1 MKKPTCIAP
10 WITTYDHTSGGIQVC
25 CEANKIIIP
34 NEEKRHMSFEERF
47 THPEMEK
54 FKKIMLDSDTLPP
67 MCNNCVSNEQKGSKS
82 LRQEFNEKY
91 LNDYTP
97 WQPDKFV
104 LRYLDYRESN
114 LCNFSCKMCGS
125 YLSSTHAKIEGQL
138 GKTGVLNNVHELKQ
152 CLDNLHT
159 VNHVSFAGGEPLMT
173 KSFYDICKK
182 IKELGREKETSISIV
197 TNGSVL
203 NRHGHDVLET
213 IDGFTNVTI
222 AISIDCI
229 EDQHDYWRH
238 KGTWNTV
245 FNNLKEVHKFKLNNP
260 EYIHTTI
267 RTAISWPNSYA
278 ARYVFDNLSQYVD
291 NMRHNFVINPWDL
304 SIDCLPRNHLD
315 KLIEH
320 WKDYPKIQLAFKN
333 VVPKE
338 NLYLY
343 PRKFRFEKHDK
354 YHGNSFE
361 KAFPEFSDFY
371 KSIVHIKELTDDQ

>member
-1 MKKPTCIAP
+1 MRKPSCIAP
-10 WITTYDHTSGGIQVC
+10 WVTTYDHTGGGIQVC

-54 FKKIMLDSDTLPP
+54 FKKIMLNSDTLPP
-67 MCNNCVSNEQKGSKS
+67 MCTNCVSQEQKGSKS
-82 LRQEFNEKY
+82 LRQEFNEDY
-91 LNDYTP
+91 LDDK
-97 WQPDKFV
+97 WQEDKFV

-125 YLSSTHAKIEGQL
+125 YLSSTHAKIEGKH
-138 GKTGVLNNVHELKQ
+138 GKTGVLNNVHQLQQ

-159 VNHVSFAGGEPLMT
+159 VEHVSFAGGEPLMT

-182 IKELGREKETSISIV
+182 IKELGREKEISISMV

-203 NRHGHDVLET
+203 NRHGENVLET
-213 IDGFTNVTI
+213 IDGFAEVGLS
-222 AISIDCI
+222 ISIDCVG
-229 EDQHDYWRH
+229 EQHDYWRH
-238 KGTWNTV
+238 KGTWDKV
-245 FNNLKEVHKFKLNNP
+245 LSNLKEFHKFKLANP
-260 EYIHTTI
+260 KSVFTKI
-267 RTAISWPNSYA
+267 RTAISWPNAYG

-291 NMRHNFVINPWDL
+291 KMRHNFVTNPWDL
-304 SIDCLPRNHLD
+304 SIDCLPKEHLD

-320 WKDYPKIQLAFKN
+320 WKDYPEVQVAFKN

-343 PRKFRFEKHDK
+343 PRKYMLERHDR

-361 KAFPEFSDFY
+361 KAFPEFANFY
-371 KSIVHIKELTDDQ
+371 KSIVHIEGLTKNL

>member
-10 WITTYDHTSGGIQVC
+10 WITTYEHTSGGIQVC
-25 CEANKIIIP
+25 CEANKVIIP
-34 NEEKRHMSFEERF
+34 NEEKKPMSFEERF
-47 THPEMEK
+47 RHPEMEK
-54 FKKIMLDSDTLPP
+54 FKKIMLESDALPP
-67 MCNNCVSNEQKGSKS
+67 MCNNCVSQEQKGSKS
-82 LRQEFNEKY
+82 LRQEFNEDY
-91 LNDYTP
+91 LNDT
-97 WQPDKFV
+97 WQEDEFV
-104 LRYLDYRESN
+104 LKWLDYRESN

-138 GKTGVLNNVHELKQ
+138 GKTGVLNNLHGLKQ

-159 VNHVSFAGGEPLMT
+159 VEHVSFAGGEPLMT
-173 KSFYDICKK
+173 KSFYEICRK
-182 IKELGREKETSISIV
+182 IKKMGREKKTRISIV

-213 IDGFTNVTI
+213 IDGFADVSL

-229 EDQHDYWRH
+229 KDQHDYWRH

-260 EYIHTTI
+260 ENIRTTI
-267 RTAISWPNSYA
+267 RTAIGWPNSYA
-278 ARYVFDNLSQYVD
+278 AKDVFDNLSQYVD
-291 NMRHNFVINPWDL
+291 FMRHNFITNPWDL
-304 SIDCLPRNHLD
+304 SIECLPTEHLN

-320 WKDYPKIQLAFKN
+320 WKDYPKVQSAFKN
-333 VVPKE
+333 VVPRK

-371 KSIVHIKELTDDQ
+371 KSIVHVKEMGTES

>member
-10 WITTYDHTSGGIQVC
+10 WITTYEHTSGGIQVC
-25 CEANKIIIP
+25 CEANKVIIP
-34 NEEKRHMSFEERF
+34 NEEKKPMSFEERF
-47 THPEMEK
+47 RHPEMEK
-54 FKKIMLDSDTLPP
+54 FKKIMLESDTLPP
-67 MCNNCVSNEQKGSKS
+67 MCNNCVSQEQKGSKS
-82 LRQEFNEKY
+82 LRQEFNEDY
-91 LNDYTP
+91 LNDT
-97 WQPDKFV
+97 WQEDEFV
-104 LRYLDYRESN
+104 LKWLDYRESN

-138 GKTGVLNNVHELKQ
+138 GKTGVLNNLHGLQQ

-159 VNHVSFAGGEPLMT
+159 VEHVSFAGGEPLMT
-173 KSFYDICKK
+173 KSFYEICRK
-182 IKELGREKETSISIV
+182 IKKMGREKKTRISIV

-213 IDGFTNVTI
+213 IDGFADVSL

-229 EDQHDYWRH
+229 KDQHDYWRH

-245 FNNLKEVHKFKLNNP
+245 FNNLKEVYKFKLNNP
-260 EYIHTTI
+260 ENIRTTI
-267 RTAISWPNSYA
+267 RTAIGWPNSYA
-278 ARYVFDNLSQYVD
+278 AKDVFDNLSQYVD
-291 NMRHNFVINPWDL
+291 FMRHNFITNPWDL
-304 SIDCLPRNHLD
+304 SIECLPTEHLN

-320 WKDYPKIQLAFKN
+320 WKDYPKVQSAFKN

-371 KSIVHIKELTDDQ
+371 KSIVHIKEMGTES